1 MLNSIIENVAANEEL
16 YKNIEFE
23 TTKSYVLQDAK
34 NVDSND
40 VKVSTT
46 TVRLI
51 YQGEMLYQSETDDMT
66 LVGGDIVRTTTV
78 QAYDGTK
85 TRARADSIAN
95 IREGPPKASWQLF
108 SPHTALLADN
118 AYLSFP
124 LSVFLQGAPRVKS
137 PVYGPGGVRVEYRG
151 RRHCRWFEMPQG
163 PL

>member
-1 MLNSIIENVAANEEL
+1 MRNCTRTSS
-16 YKNIEFE
+16 FE

-46 TVRLI
+46 TVRFI

-124 LSVFLQGAPRVKS
+124 LSVFLQRCAWCQIARSMVQ
-137 PVYGPGGVRVEYRG
+137 VA
-151 RRHCRWFEMPQG
+151 
-163 PL
+163 